1 MSEAA
6 AKPARR
12 WWKYLLGLAGAVV
25 LVLIAL
31 SVYVN
36 TESFQALVRR
46 RLVAEIERIT
56 GGRAEIGSFHTV
68 PFRMQV
74 EVRNITVHGRESATD
89 VPLAHADSVL
99 ARVKIISLF
108 ESQFSFHEVVLDQP
122 VIHVAFYSDG
132 SSNLTNRAGQ
142 FSAKAAIDQLL
153 SLSINRLEVR
163 RGRIIWNDS
172 TIPLDFTARDTSLQ
186 MDYSYLHSHYN
197 GRLAVGMVETKL
209 LASRPFAWMG
219 SAEFV
224 LSPDSLV
231 VTSLKWNSGH
241 SSLSASGQIIGFRRP
256 HLHALYDGQL
266 DLNEVASI
274 SRIPKVR
281 AGILELKG
289 DGSWSLDQ
297 FDSRGLLTIRDL
309 AWQDDR
315 IVLSKAALST
325 GYTVS
330 DRQLTLSRLQ
340 GKILGGVFTGDAD
353 LDNWLA
359 PGEHLSPAARKAL
372 ETATISA
379 ARPSNKSAQASSR
392 AKAPS
397 VQNARVS
404 LQLRDLS
411 VEAFAAAL
419 RPSAYPLKELH
430 PAGLASCKIETRWK
444 GTPRDAE
451 TQFVFDVSPPAQ
463 MSSPQLPITA
473 HANGTY
479 YTATTNLELPQFSL
493 STSASHVQAS
503 GNLSAAS
510 SLRLSVST
518 SNLADWLPLL
528 TVVRGPALFPV
539 SLDGHA
545 TFNGNLTGS
554 LSSPQIAGAFS
565 MNDFALNIPAIS
577 GRPPLK
583 TRWDSL
589 STSIQ
594 VSYNSVALRDS
605 ILRRDETSAE
615 FEASATLNHGHFVGG
630 SILNVRANAQNVDL
644 SLLQS
649 LAGYS
654 YPIFG
659 KANLQ
664 IEASGTLSQP
674 LAEGKIHLSNATAY
688 GETLRQFDSD
698 FRLGEGEIAFD
709 DLHLLYG
716 DSVMTG
722 RASYTPATRA
732 YRLDIAGNNLDLT
745 SIKTLQYDRLPL
757 AGRGDF
763 TLKASGTPEAPVIN
777 GDLHIRNLTV
787 NHEPFGDLDFHAS
800 TQENELR
807 LAGTSNLPQGSLA
820 VSGSVGLQSGYAAD
834 LSVRMYQVD
843 LDALWHAYF
852 GDQLTGHSAV
862 AGTLDLR
869 GPIFQPARWTI
880 NGDLSG
886 LALEVE
892 HVKLHNQEPVRFAI
906 THEMINVPELH
917 MQGQGTDV
925 SAHGSV
931 QFSPPYNL
939 DVTADGQLDLN
950 LLSVFN
956 PDLNASGVA
965 LVNLKL
971 QGTYDDPLPQGSLQI
986 ANSAVSYANLPS
998 GLSDLK
1004 GTLLFT
1010 RDHAHLEALSART
1023 GGGTVNLSGDV
1034 SYVDKQLNFNLAAS
1048 GTDVR
1053 LRYPPGVSST
1063 ADAQLRWSGSRYA
1076 SSVSGEITITKMAVT
1091 PGFDFS
1097 TYLERS
1103 RQTPNLTT
1111 ANSPLNNIKLD
1122 VRVQTSPELQMRTAI
1137 ARLSGDADLRVRGS
1151 AARPALLGR
1160 VDILEGQATFH
1171 GTRFT
1176 LERGDIT
1183 FANPVSIEPQ
1193 LNLQAATHVRNYDL
1207 NITITGTPDRGLNL
1221 NYRSEPPLPKSDI
1234 IALLALGRTGEES
1247 QQLQEQS
1254 GQAAYSDQATAL
1266 ILNQALNE
1274 TVTSRFQRLFGASN
1288 IKIDP
1293 QGLTTETNPTGRGPQ
1308 VTIEQEFANNLSLTY
1323 STNVS
1328 QSSQQIIQGEYY
1340 FNRNL
1345 SIVGTRDQ
1353 NGVVSFDVQVRRR
1366 KK

>member
-1 MSEAA
+1 
-6 AKPARR
+6 
-12 WWKYLLGLAGAVV
+12 
-25 LVLIAL
+25 
-31 SVYVN
+31 
-36 TESFQALVRR
+36 
-46 RLVAEIERIT
+46 
-56 GGRAEIGSFHTV
+56 
-68 PFRMQV
+68 
-74 EVRNITVHGRESATD
+74 
-89 VPLAHADSVL
+89 
-99 ARVKIISLF
+99 
-108 ESQFSFHEVVLDQP
+108 
-122 VIHVAFYSDG
+122 
-132 SSNLTNRAGQ
+132 
-142 FSAKAAIDQLL
+142 
-153 SLSINRLEVR
+153 
-163 RGRIIWNDS
+163 
-172 TIPLDFTARDTSLQ
+172 
-186 MDYSYLHSHYN
+186 
-197 GRLAVGMVETKL
+197 
-209 LASRPFAWMG
+209 
-219 SAEFV
+219 
-224 LSPDSLV
+224 
-231 VTSLKWNSGH
+231 
-241 SSLSASGQIIGFRRP
+241 
-256 HLHALYDGQL
+256 
-266 DLNEVASI
+266 
-274 SRIPKVR
+274 
-281 AGILELKG
+281 
-289 DGSWSLDQ
+289 
-297 FDSRGLLTIRDL
+297 
-309 AWQDDR
+309 
-315 IVLSKAALST
+315 
-325 GYTVS
+325 
-330 DRQLTLSRLQ
+330 
-340 GKILGGVFTGDAD
+340 
-353 LDNWLA
+353 
-359 PGEHLSPAARKAL
+359 
-372 ETATISA
+372 
-379 ARPSNKSAQASSR
+379 
-392 AKAPS
+392 
-397 VQNARVS
+397 
-404 LQLRDLS
+404 
-411 VEAFAAAL
+411 
-419 RPSAYPLKELH
+419 
-430 PAGLASCKIETRWK
+430 
-444 GTPRDAE
+444 
-451 TQFVFDVSPPAQ
+451 
-463 MSSPQLPITA
+463 
-473 HANGTY
+473 
-479 YTATTNLELPQFSL
+479 
-493 STSASHVQAS
+493 
-503 GNLSAAS
+503 
-510 SLRLSVST
+510 
-518 SNLADWLPLL
+518 
-528 TVVRGPALFPV
+528 
-539 SLDGHA
+539 
-545 TFNGNLTGS
+545 
-554 LSSPQIAGAFS
+554 
-565 MNDFALNIPAIS
+565 
-577 GRPPLK
+577 
-583 TRWDSL
+583 
-589 STSIQ
+589 
-594 VSYNSVALRDS
+594 
-605 ILRRDETSAE
+605 
-615 FEASATLNHGHFVGG
+615 
-630 SILNVRANAQNVDL
+630 
-644 SLLQS
+644 
-649 LAGYS
+649 
-654 YPIFG
+654 
-659 KANLQ
+659 
-664 IEASGTLSQP
+664 
-674 LAEGKIHLSNATAY
+674 
-688 GETLRQFDSD
+688 
-698 FRLGEGEIAFD
+698 
-709 DLHLLYG
+709 
-716 DSVMTG
+716 MTG

-732 YRLDIAGNNLDLT
+732 CRLDIAGDNLDLT
-745 SIKTLQYDRLPL
+745 SIRTLQYDRLPL
-757 AGRGDF
+757 EGRGDF

-998 GLSDLK
+998 GLNDLK

-1151 AARPALLGR
+1151 TARPALLGR

-1247 QQLQEQS
+1247 QQCRS
-1254 GQAAYSDQATAL
+1254 NRVRPHTA
-1266 ILNQALNE
+1266 I
-1274 TVTSRFQRLFGASN
+1274 RRPRLFS
-1288 IKIDP
+1288 IK
-1293 QGLTTETNPTGRGPQ
+1293 
-1308 VTIEQEFANNLSLTY
+1308 LST
-1323 STNVS
+1323 
-1328 QSSQQIIQGEYY
+1328 
-1340 FNRNL
+1340 
-1345 SIVGTRDQ
+1345 
-1353 NGVVSFDVQVRRR
+1353 
-1366 KK
+1366 KP